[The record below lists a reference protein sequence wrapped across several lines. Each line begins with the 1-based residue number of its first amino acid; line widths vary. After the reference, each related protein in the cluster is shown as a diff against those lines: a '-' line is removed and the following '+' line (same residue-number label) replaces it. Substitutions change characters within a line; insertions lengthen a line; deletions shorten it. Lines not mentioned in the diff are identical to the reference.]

1 MNKDKTMYDTS
12 GITSRNKHELLRNF
26 MFIVQAHVKIESA
39 KEFKI
44 QFIPLILIIIFISF
58 GSSFG
63 QSRDQV
69 SVDPIHWNEALE
81 QDAKWY
87 KSSEAIRIADNV
99 LLYQHPTGGW
109 PKNINMAQV
118 LSEADKDSIRNEQAA
133 GGTTLNN
140 ITIDNGATYTQMR
153 YLASAYDA
161 TEYERF
167 REAFLLGVDY
177 LLEAQ
182 YANGGWPQYYPIR
195 KGYSEHI
202 TFNDN
207 AMIGV
212 MSLLKDISDQKP
224 PYTFIDNERK
234 ANIAKALDKGLD
246 VILETQIKVNGTL
259 MAWCTQYDKDNFT
272 PAGARSYEHP
282 SISGSESV
290 NITRYLMQTENPSPR
305 VIEAVE
311 SAVKWFEDAAIHGKR
326 LVQQENPDVHRG
338 YERFVVDD
346 PNAPPIWARFYEIET
361 NLPIFS
367 GRDGIIKYH
376 YSEIEHER
384 QVGYSWFGSWPL
396 SLLEEEYPKW
406 RSKHNL
412 SSR

>member
-1 MNKDKTMYDTS
+1 MNATSVNIFRNKDK
-12 GITSRNKHELLRNF
+12 LLRDF
-26 MFIVQAHVKIESA
+26 FFIDPTHLRIDSVKNL
-39 KEFKI
+39 KT
-44 QFIPLILIIIFISF
+44 QFIALFLIIFFFS
-58 GSSFG
+58 GGRSFG
-63 QSRDQV
+63 Q

-81 QDAKWY
+81 QDVKWY
-87 KSSEAIRIADNV
+87 RSSESIRIADNV

-118 LSEADKDSIRNEQAA
+118 LSEADKDSIRKEQAA
-133 GGTTLNN
+133 GGTTLSN
-140 ITIDNGATYTQMR
+140 ITIDNGATYTQMQ

-161 TEYERF
+161 TEYERY
-167 REAFLLGVDY
+167 REAFLRGVDY

-182 YANGGWPQYYPIR
+182 YPNGGWPQYYPIR

-212 MSLLKDISDQKP
+212 MSLLKDISVQKP
-224 PYTFIDNERK
+224 PYKFIDNERK

-259 MAWCTQYDKDNFT
+259 RAWCTQYYKDNFT

-290 NITRYLMQTENPSPR
+290 NITRYLMQIENPSPL

-338 YERFVVDD
+338 YERFIVDD
-346 PNAPPIWARFYEIET
+346 PNAPPMWARFYEIET

-406 RSKHNL
+406 KSKQNL

>member
-1 MNKDKTMYDTS
+1 MRKVKTIYETL
-12 GITSRNKHELLRNF
+12 GITSRNKYEHLNKFLPIVPAHLR
-26 MFIVQAHVKIESA
+26 ITSVKEI
-39 KEFKI
+39 KI
-44 QFIPLILIIIFISF
+44 QFISLFLIIFFFS
-58 GSSFG
+58 GGRSFG
-63 QSRDQV
+63 QSV
-69 SVDPIHWNEALE
+69 NPIHWNNALG
-81 QDAKWY
+81 QDANWY
-87 KSSEAIRIADNV
+87 QSPEAIRIAENV

-109 PKNINMAQV
+109 PKNINMAQK
-118 LSEADKDSIRNEQAA
+118 LSESDKDSIRNEQAA
-133 GGTTLNN
+133 GGTTLSN
-140 ITIDNGATYTQMR
+140 ITIDNDATYTQMR
-153 YLASAYDA
+153 YLAHAYDA
-161 TEYERF
+161 TRNARF
-167 REAFLLGVDY
+167 KEGFLRGVDY

-182 YANGGWPQYYPIR
+182 YVNGGWPQYYPIR

-212 MSLLKDISDQKP
+212 MSLLKDIADQKT
-224 PYTFIDNERK
+224 PYTFIDQERK
-234 ANIAKALDKGLD
+234 THIAKALDKGLEI
-246 VILETQIKVNGTL
+246 ILDTQIKVNGSLT
-259 MAWCTQYDKDNFT
+259 AWCAQYDKDDFS
-272 PAGARSYEHP
+272 PAKARSYEHP

-290 NITRYLMQTENPSPR
+290 NIARYLMQIENPSPL

-311 SAVKWFEDAAIHGKR
+311 SAVHWFEDAAIHGKR

-346 PNAPPIWARFYEIET
+346 PNASPMWARFYEIKT

-367 GRDGIIKYH
+367 GRDGIIKYS

>member
-1 MNKDKTMYDTS
+1 MNKEKTMRNTS
-12 GITSRNKHELLRNF
+12 GITSRNNYELKDIL
-26 MFIVQAHVKIESA
+26 FIVPPQLRIDSVKEL
-39 KEFKI
+39 KT
-44 QFIPLILIIIFISF
+44 QFISLFLIIFFISC
-58 GSSFG
+58 GRSYG
-63 QSRDQV
+63 Q
-69 SVDPIHWNEALE
+69 SVDPINWNEALDQE
-81 QDAKWY
+81 ESWY
-87 KSSEAIRIADNV
+87 KSTEAIRIADNV

-109 PKNINMAQV
+109 PKNIDMAQV
-118 LSEADKDSIRNEQAA
+118 LSEAAKDSIHREQAA
-133 GGTTLNN
+133 GGTTLSN
-140 ITIDNGATYTQMR
+140 ITIDNEATYTQMR
-153 YLASAYDA
+153 YLDRVNDA
-161 TEYERF
+161 TENERF
-167 REAFLLGVDY
+167 REAFLRGVDY

-212 MSLLKDISDQKP
+212 MRLLKDIANQKTPYAFIDQK
-224 PYTFIDNERK
+224 RQ
-234 ANIAKALDKGLD
+234 ASIASALDKGLD

-259 MAWCTQYDKDNFT
+259 TAWCAQYDKDDFS
-272 PAGARSYEHP
+272 PAKARSYEHP

-290 NITRYLMQTENPSPR
+290 NITRYLMEIEDPSPR

-311 SAVKWFEDAAIHGKR
+311 AAVKWFEDAAIHGKR

-338 YERFVVDD
+338 YERFVKDD
-346 PNAPPIWARFYEIET
+346 PNAPPMWARFYEIET
-361 NLPIFS
+361 NRPIFS

-384 QVGYSWFGSWPL
+384 QVGYSWYGSWPL
-396 SLLEEEYPKW
+396 SLLEEEYPEW

-412 SSR
+412 ST

>member
-1 MNKDKTMYDTS
+1 MRKVKTIYETS
-12 GITSRNKHELLRNF
+12 GITSRNKYEHFNKFLPIVPTHLRIDSVKELTL
-26 MFIVQAHVKIESA
+26 
-39 KEFKI
+39 
-44 QFIPLILIIIFISF
+44 QFISLLLILFFIS
-58 GSSFG
+58 GGRSFG
-63 QSRDQV
+63 QS
-69 SVDPIHWNEALE
+69 VDPINWNKALE
-81 QDAKWY
+81 QAENWY
-87 KSSEAIRIADNV
+87 HSPEAIRIADNL

-109 PKNINMAQV
+109 PKNIDMAQK
-118 LSEADKDSIRNEQAA
+118 LSEADKDSILNEQSA
-133 GGTTLNN
+133 GGTTLSN
-140 ITIDNGATYTQMR
+140 ITIDNDATYTQMR
-153 YLASAYDA
+153 YLARAYDA
-161 TEYERF
+161 SGNERF
-167 REAFLLGVDY
+167 REGFLRGLDY

-212 MSLLKDISDQKP
+212 MSLLKDIAGQKP
-224 PYTFIDNERK
+224 PYTFIDKERR
-234 ANIAKALDKGLD
+234 AYIASALDKGLEI
-246 VILETQIKVNGTL
+246 ILATQIKVNGTL
-259 MAWCTQYDKDNFT
+259 TAWCAQYDKDDFT
-272 PAGARSYEHP
+272 PAKARSYEHP
-282 SISGSESV
+282 SISGDESV
-290 NITRYLMQTENPSPR
+290 NITRYLMEIDAPSPR

-311 SAVKWFEDAAIHGKR
+311 SAAHWFEDAAIHGKK

-346 PNAPPIWARFYEIET
+346 PYAPPMWARFYEIKT

-367 GRDGIIKYH
+367 GRDGIIKYS

-384 QVGYSWFGSWPL
+384 QVGYSWYGSWPL